1 MAKANPYKDPKT
13 QAEQADLRGSGKV
26 KQTTPGVMKMSG
38 KRPLTDHEKVTA
50 KVENAAN
57 TRKARTWRP
66 IGADKV
72 KSKADTSPEEHVV
85 PQVGFGTGKGYN
97 DPTGKKLAGSKGYD
111 KVG

>member
-1 MAKANPYKDPKT
+1 MAKNGYKDPKT
-13 QAEQADLRGSGKV
+13 QAEQASLRGSGKI
-26 KQTTPGVMKMSG
+26 KETSPGVKKMSG
-38 KRPLTDHEKVTA
+38 QRPITEYEKVTA

-66 IGADKV
+66 IGSDKV
-72 KSKADTSPEEHVV
+72 VSKADTSPEPHTV
-85 PQVGFGTGKGYN
+85 PQVGLGTGKGYN